1 MHRAPAGAPRA
12 TWPAS
17 CSSPRAPGC
26 PPGRPNRATTCA
38 GRSIRSRTS
47 SPAGRW
53 QRGRWSSCRKRAAIP
68 RRWSV
73 SGKSPKRRGPD
84 PIGLHHV
91 RREDMKTAALA
102 LGVELQVDPVHST
115 ATFAIKHMMVST
127 VHGNFGKVT
136 GTVNHDP
143 KDPTKSSAN
152 IQIDPASL
160 DTRVEKR
167 DAHLKSAD
175 FFDVQKCPEM
185 IFKST
190 KVEKAGDKK
199 YKVTGDLTMHCTTK
213 PVTLDV
219 EGLNGPVK
227 GPQGANLYAATA
239 TGKLSRKDFGLT
251 WNRALEAGGVAV
263 GDDVQ
268 LTVDLELT
276 DSPPAARKE
285 AQAETKPANK

>member
-1 MHRAPAGAPRA
+1 
-12 TWPAS
+12 
-17 CSSPRAPGC
+17 
-26 PPGRPNRATTCA
+26 
-38 GRSIRSRTS
+38 
-47 SPAGRW
+47 
-53 QRGRWSSCRKRAAIP
+53 
-68 RRWSV
+68 
-73 SGKSPKRRGPD
+73 
-84 PIGLHHV
+84 
-91 RREDMKTAALA
+91 MKIAALA
-102 LGVELQVDPVHST
+102 FLLFAAPALGLELQVDPAHST

-175 FFDVQKCPEM
+175 FFDVQKCPDM
-185 IFKST
+185 SFKTT
-190 KVEKAGDKK
+190 KIEKAGDKK
-199 YKVTGDLTMHCTTK
+199 YKVAGDLTMHCTTK

-227 GPQGANLYAATA
+227 GAQGANLYAATA

-251 WNRALEAGGVAV
+251 WNKALEAGGVAV

-268 LTVDLELT
+268 LTVDLEMT
-276 DSPPAARKE
+276 DSPPAAKKE

>member
-1 MHRAPAGAPRA
+1 M
-12 TWPAS
+12 
-17 CSSPRAPGC
+17 
-26 PPGRPNRATTCA
+26 
-38 GRSIRSRTS
+38 
-47 SPAGRW
+47 
-53 QRGRWSSCRKRAAIP
+53 
-68 RRWSV
+68 
-73 SGKSPKRRGPD
+73 KS
-84 PIGLHHV
+84 
-91 RREDMKTAALA
+91 AALALLLFAAPA
-102 LGVELQVDPVHST
+102 LGVELQVDPAHST

-251 WNRALEAGGVAV
+251 WNQAIEAGGVAV
-263 GDDVQ
+263 GDEVQ

-276 DSPPAARKE
+276 DSPPAAKKE
-285 AQAETKPANK
+285 AQAETKPPNK

>member
-1 MHRAPAGAPRA
+1 
-12 TWPAS
+12 
-17 CSSPRAPGC
+17 
-26 PPGRPNRATTCA
+26 
-38 GRSIRSRTS
+38 
-47 SPAGRW
+47 
-53 QRGRWSSCRKRAAIP
+53 
-68 RRWSV
+68 
-73 SGKSPKRRGPD
+73 
-84 PIGLHHV
+84 
-91 RREDMKTAALA
+91 MKIAALALLLVAAPA
-102 LGVELQVDPVHST
+102 LGVELQVDPAHST

-143 KDPTKSSAN
+143 KDATKSSAN

-175 FFDVQKCPEM
+175 FFDVQKCPDM
-185 IFKST
+185 SFKSA
-190 KVEKAGDKK
+190 KVEKAAEKK

-263 GDDVQ
+263 GDEVQ
-268 LTVDLELT
+268 LTVDLEMT
-276 DSPPAARKE
+276 DSPPAAKKE
-285 AQAETKPANK
+285 AQAETKPASK

>member
-1 MHRAPAGAPRA
+1 
-12 TWPAS
+12 
-17 CSSPRAPGC
+17 
-26 PPGRPNRATTCA
+26 
-38 GRSIRSRTS
+38 
-47 SPAGRW
+47 
-53 QRGRWSSCRKRAAIP
+53 
-68 RRWSV
+68 
-73 SGKSPKRRGPD
+73 
-84 PIGLHHV
+84 
-91 RREDMKTAALA
+91 MKIAALA
-102 LGVELQVDPVHST
+102 FLLFAAPALGLELQVDPAHST

-175 FFDVQKCPEM
+175 FFDVQKCPDM
-185 IFKST
+185 SFKTT
-190 KVEKAGDKK
+190 KIEKAGDKK
-199 YKVTGDLTMHCTTK
+199 YKVAGDLTMHCTTK

-227 GPQGANLYAATA
+227 GAQGANLYAATA

-251 WNRALEAGGVAV
+251 WNKALEAGGVAV

-268 LTVDLELT
+268 LTVDLEMT

>member
-1 MHRAPAGAPRA
+1 
-12 TWPAS
+12 
-17 CSSPRAPGC
+17 
-26 PPGRPNRATTCA
+26 
-38 GRSIRSRTS
+38 
-47 SPAGRW
+47 
-53 QRGRWSSCRKRAAIP
+53 
-68 RRWSV
+68 
-73 SGKSPKRRGPD
+73 
-84 PIGLHHV
+84 
-91 RREDMKTAALA
+91 MKTAGLALLLFAAPA
-102 LGVELQVDPVHST
+102 LGVELQVDPAHST

-219 EGLNGPVK
+219 DGLNGPVK
-227 GPQGANLYAATA
+227 GPKGGSLYAATA
-239 TGKLSRKDFGLT
+239 TGKLSRKDFGLA
-251 WNRALEAGGVAV
+251 WNQAIEAGGVAV
-263 GDDVQ
+263 GDEVQ
-268 LTVDLELT
+268 LTVDLELN
-276 DSPPAARKE
+276 DSPPAAKKE
-285 AQAETKPANK
+285 AQAESKPPNK

>member
-1 MHRAPAGAPRA
+1 
-12 TWPAS
+12 
-17 CSSPRAPGC
+17 
-26 PPGRPNRATTCA
+26 
-38 GRSIRSRTS
+38 
-47 SPAGRW
+47 
-53 QRGRWSSCRKRAAIP
+53 
-68 RRWSV
+68 
-73 SGKSPKRRGPD
+73 
-84 PIGLHHV
+84 
-91 RREDMKTAALA
+91 MKTAGLALLLFAAPA
-102 LGVELQVDPVHST
+102 LGVELQVDPAHST

-127 VHGNFGKVT
+127 VHGNFGKVA

-175 FFDVQKCPEM
+175 FFDVQTCPQM
-185 IFKST
+185 NFKST

>member
-1 MHRAPAGAPRA
+1 
-12 TWPAS
+12 
-17 CSSPRAPGC
+17 
-26 PPGRPNRATTCA
+26 
-38 GRSIRSRTS
+38 
-47 SPAGRW
+47 
-53 QRGRWSSCRKRAAIP
+53 
-68 RRWSV
+68 
-73 SGKSPKRRGPD
+73 
-84 PIGLHHV
+84 
-91 RREDMKTAALA
+91 MKTALAVLLFAAPALA
-102 LGVELQVDPVHST
+102 VELQVDPAHST

-136 GTVNHDP
+136 GTINHDP
-143 KDPTKSSAN
+143 KDPTKSVAN

-185 IFKST
+185 TFKST
-190 KVEKAGDKK
+190 KIEKAGEKK

-227 GPQGANLYAATA
+227 GPTGANLYAATA
-239 TGKLSRKDFGLT
+239 TGKLSRKDFGLN
-251 WNRALEAGGVAV
+251 WNKAIESGGVVV

-268 LTVDLELT
+268 LTVDLELN

>member
-1 MHRAPAGAPRA
+1 
-12 TWPAS
+12 
-17 CSSPRAPGC
+17 
-26 PPGRPNRATTCA
+26 
-38 GRSIRSRTS
+38 
-47 SPAGRW
+47 
-53 QRGRWSSCRKRAAIP
+53 
-68 RRWSV
+68 
-73 SGKSPKRRGPD
+73 
-84 PIGLHHV
+84 
-91 RREDMKTAALA
+91 MKTALAVLLFAVPALA
-102 LGVELQVDPVHST
+102 VELQVDPAHST
-115 ATFAIKHMMVST
+115 AAFAIKHMMVST
-127 VHGNFGKVT
+127 VHGSFGKVT
-136 GTVNHDP
+136 GTLNHDP

-175 FFDVQKCPEM
+175 FFDVQKCPDM
-185 IFKST
+185 SFKST
-190 KVEKAGDKK
+190 KVEKAGEKK
-199 YKVTGDLTMHCTTK
+199 YKVTGDLTMHCATK

-239 TGKLSRKDFGLT
+239 TGKLSRKDFGLL
-251 WNRALEAGGVAV
+251 WNKSLETGGVTV